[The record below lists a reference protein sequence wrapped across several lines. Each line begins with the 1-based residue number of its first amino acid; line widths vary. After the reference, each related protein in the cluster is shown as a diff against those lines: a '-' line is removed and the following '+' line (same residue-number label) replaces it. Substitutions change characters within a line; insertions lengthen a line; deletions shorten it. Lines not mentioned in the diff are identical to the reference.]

1 MALSQ
6 QSPVPKKTP
15 ARRTSLAATLAL
27 TLFSFTLIPV
37 GLMTGA
43 SYLRARAL
51 LREQVLSQMQAQLTT
66 QIRQADL
73 AIKTKEIRL
82 DRLVRGPNF
91 ASEMEVALHANQGS
105 NEFKALREDFSAQV
119 RALNPEAGKATF
131 NQYFLMRPDGVIRM
145 ASNPAWEGLSLKG
158 TALFETLNDADY
170 ESFAAYDFA
179 PFYPGQLILVTIS
192 QYKTPTGSRLGTLVG
207 ITESQG
213 LQDILQG
220 LISTM
225 PNSDAYFIT
234 ADGAFVGADPYT
246 NQLTVFKPSDS
257 QNKNLTAALDGLMN
271 QTEVTPRSLEFRIED
286 NSPVIAQATWVK
298 TMKAGVVL
306 EIRQS
311 QVFGQLNSLIPF
323 TIAVFIIALLAM
335 GAVIWLGAQRVF
347 RPLVALADITQRFA
361 EGNFDQRA
369 EVRSRDE
376 IGLLANSFNT
386 MAEELSG
393 MYRSLE
399 QKVEERTRQIRT
411 AAEVAQR
418 ITSTTNLDE
427 LLNRTVELL
436 VKQFDFYHA
445 SVFLLDRGGKFALLR
460 AAYGPA
466 AKEMLA
472 RGHRLEVGSASII
485 GWVSGNNQPRI
496 ASDVAEDPIHLKNEL
511 LPETRSEAGIPIS
524 VGNLVLGALD
534 VQSTQANVFGAEA
547 IVMLQTLASQLAVAI
562 QNVGLVASTEVNFQ
576 ELERLYR
583 ASRKIT
589 SAQTKTEALQ
599 AAANVLKDSPY
610 PAAVLSVRNGQLE
623 VEAATDPD
631 EADALRTAVR
641 ALSLNLDEVQKY
653 LSGSPVIAE
662 AASVN
667 LPVPLTRFTQQLN
680 YQSAAFLPVMSN
692 NSLAGLIMIGGRKQA
707 LTSAII
713 QPYANMTDLI
723 GTTFD
728 KVTEAEV
735 KEKQLAERDALA
747 SISHAV
753 ATSSAEL
760 NKFYAELHDQIRQN
774 IGDYAFVLAL
784 YDHATNTVS
793 VPYTFEEG
801 RVDKIESFPLGE
813 GLTSI
818 LIRTQQP
825 LLLARDA
832 ERRAME
838 LGAKIVGRPAKSWM
852 GAPMIVQNEPIGA
865 LIIQDLERENA
876 FDDESL
882 NFFTALADQV
892 AAVIYNAR
900 LLEESRKRALQLQ
913 TAAEIA
919 RDISSSLNLDE
930 LLARAVNYIRERF
943 DFYHASIFLLDLP
956 GEFAV
961 IREATG
967 EAGAQ
972 MKRAGHKLGVG
983 SKSIVGYVSGQG
995 EPLIVNDTAKDA
1007 TYYANPLLP
1016 DTRSEAAIPLKVGD
1030 RIVGVM
1036 DVQSRQPYAFNDDNM
1051 RTLQILSD
1059 QMAVAVVNSELFAE
1073 TQEHLSQH
1081 RLLHHITTTTASG
1094 LTLEE
1099 ALDNAV
1105 TGLQVTLGGD
1115 RVAILLA
1122 DREKKV
1128 LEVKAAVGYSEDIM
1142 QITIPIGT
1150 GITGWAAAHRRPLR
1164 VADVSEDPRYIQAS
1178 TNTRSELAVPLVYRN
1193 ELLGVL
1199 NVESEQVGAYTE
1211 NDEEMLGTLGGSL
1224 AAIIANAR
1232 LLEQLRAQA
1241 ERERA
1246 LYEITS
1252 KIRRSTNIETILA
1265 TTASELTKAVG
1276 ARRTQIRIAAGEKNG
1291 DGFDKDD
1298 GK

>member
-6 QSPVPKKTP
+6 QAPVIDKSPVY
-15 ARRTSLAATLAL
+15 RTSLAGSLVRTLMIFTFIPM
-27 TLFSFTLIPV
+27 TLLA
-37 GLMTGA
+37 GA
-43 SYLRARAL
+43 AYLRAHAL
-51 LREQVLSQMQAQLTT
+51 LREQVLSQMQVQLTT
-66 QIRQADL
+66 QIHQADL
-73 AIKTKEIRL
+73 AVKTKEIRL

-91 ASEMEVALHANQGS
+91 ASQMEIALHANQS
-105 NEFKALREDFSAQV
+105 SAEFRALRDDFSNQV
-119 RALNPEAGKATF
+119 RSLNPEVGKAIF
-131 NQYFLMRPDGVIRM
+131 NQYFLIRPDGVIRM
-145 ASNPAWEGLSLKG
+145 ASNPAWEGVSLKD
-158 TALFETLNDADY
+158 TALYETLNGADH
-170 ESFAAYDFA
+170 ESFTAYDLA
-179 PFYPGQLILVTIS
+179 PLYPGQLILVTIS
-192 QYKTPTGSRLGTLVG
+192 QYNTPTGSHIGTLVG

-220 LISTM
+220 LISTT
-225 PNSDAYFIT
+225 PNSDAYFVT
-234 ADGAFVGADPYT
+234 ANGTFIGTDPYT
-246 NQLTVFKPSDS
+246 KQLTVFQPSDL
-257 QNKNLTAALDGLMN
+257 QNKGLTTALDGLMN
-271 QTEVTPRSLEFRIED
+271 QTDVVPQSLEFRIAD
-286 NSPVIAQATWVK
+286 NSPVIAQATWVQ
-298 TMKAGVVL
+298 TMHAGIVL
-306 EIRQS
+306 EVHQE
-311 QVFGQLNSLIPF
+311 QVYGQLNSLIPF
-323 TIAVFIIALLAM
+323 TIAIFLIALLAM

-347 RPLVALADITQRFA
+347 RPLVTLAGITQRYA

-369 EVRSRDE
+369 EVKSRDE

-436 VKQFDFYHA
+436 VQQFEFYHA

-485 GWVSGNNQPRI
+485 GWVSANNQPRI

-534 VQSTQANVFGAEA
+534 VQSTQANVFGAET

-583 ASRKIT
+583 ASRQIA
-589 SAQTKTEALQ
+589 SAQTKAAAMQ

-610 PAAVLSVRNGQLE
+610 PAAVLSIREGQLQ
-623 VEAATDPD
+623 VEAMTDPD
-631 EADALRTAVR
+631 EANNLRDAVR
-641 ALSLNLDEVQKY
+641 GLNVNLDEVQKY
-653 LSGSPVIAE
+653 LSGSPVITE
-662 AASVN
+662 ATSTN
-667 LPVPLTRFTQQLN
+667 LPAPLTRFAQQMN
-680 YQSAAFLPVMSN
+680 YQSAAFLPIMSDN
-692 NSLAGLIMIGGRKQA
+692 TLAGLITMGGRKQT
-707 LTSAII
+707 LTSAVI

-728 KVTEAEV
+728 KVTETEL
-735 KEKQLAERDALA
+735 KEKQLAEREALA
-747 SISHAV
+747 TISHAV
-753 ATSSAEL
+753 AASSAEL
-760 NKFYAELHDQIRQN
+760 NKFYAELHSQVRQN
-774 IGDYAFVLAL
+774 IGDYAFVIAL
-784 YDHATNTVS
+784 YDQATHTVS
-793 VPYTFEEG
+793 IPYTYEEG

-818 LIRTQQP
+818 LIRSQQP
-825 LLLARDA
+825 LLLANDT
-832 ERRAME
+832 ERRAIE
-838 LGAKIVGRPAKSWM
+838 LGAKIVGKAAKSWM
-852 GAPMIVQNEPIGA
+852 GAPMLVQNEPIGA
-865 LIIQDLERENA
+865 LIIQDLEHENA
-876 FDDESL
+876 FDEESL
-882 NFFTALADQV
+882 SFFSAVANQV
-892 AAVIYNAR
+892 AAVIHNAR
-900 LLEESRKRALQLQ
+900 LLEESRARALQLQ

-930 LLARAVNYIRERF
+930 LLAKAVNYIRERF

-956 GEFAV
+956 REFAV

-983 SKSIVGYVSGQG
+983 SKSIVGYVAGQG

-1016 DTRSEAAIPLKVGD
+1016 DTRSEAAIPLKVGE

-1036 DVQSRQPYAFNDDNM
+1036 DVQSRQPYAFSDDNL

-1094 LTLEE
+1094 STLEE

-1115 RVAILLA
+1115 RVSILLA
-1122 DREKKV
+1122 DREKKL
-1128 LEVKAAVGYSEDIM
+1128 LEVKAAVGYSEEIM
-1142 QITIPIGT
+1142 QLTIPIGT
-1150 GITGWAAAHRRPLR
+1150 GITGWAAAHRRSLR
-1164 VADVSEDPRYIQAS
+1164 VDDVTEDPRYIQAS
-1178 TNTRSELAVPLVYRN
+1178 SNTRSELAVPLVYRN

-1211 NDEEMLGTLGGSL
+1211 NDEELLGTLGGSL

-1232 LLEQLRAQA
+1232 LLEQ
-1241 ERERA
+1241 
-1246 LYEITS
+1246 
-1252 KIRRSTNIETILA
+1252 IR
-1265 TTASELTKAVG
+1265 
-1276 ARRTQIRIAAGEKNG
+1276 
-1291 DGFDKDD
+1291 
-1298 GK
+1298 